1 VSAVETVVTVV
12 VIAAL
17 IVVGVVVIH
26 RLNAQHGSRVS
37 ALRYGDT
44 PPGQRPLRHHRH
56 RALGRWRPGHR
67 AGSGSRNRRA

>member
-1 VSAVETVVTVV
+1 METVVTVA

-17 IVVGVVVIH
+17 IAVGVVVIH

-44 PPGQRPLRHHRH
+44 PPGQRPLRHHRV
-56 RALGRWRPGHR
+56 LSRWRQGHR
-67 AGSGSRNRRA
+67 VGSGRKRRV

>member
-1 VSAVETVVTVV
+1 METVVTVA

-17 IVVGVVVIH
+17 IAIGVVVIH

-44 PPGQRPLRHHRH
+44 PPGQRPLRRH
-56 RALGRWRPGHR
+56 RALGRRRPGHHI
-67 AGSGSRNRRA
+67 GPGGRNRRA

>member
-1 VSAVETVVTVV
+1 METVVTVA

-17 IVVGVVVIH
+17 IAVGVVVIH

-44 PPGQRPLRHHRH
+44 PPGQRPLRHHRV
-56 RALGRWRPGHR
+56 LSRWRQGHR
-67 AGSGSRNRRA
+67 AGSGRKRRA